1 MAHLGKSSP
10 PYSEWTF
17 QESPFFIGGPDFT
30 EVREN
35 RFIGGGRINKKY
47 TGLVSFP
54 EDGDFE
60 EVLRLP
66 SNSDSSYPEFV
77 FENEILYMSYYSSHE
92 TKETS
97 ISFAEIP
104 LSKLK

>member
-1 MAHLGKSSP
+1 MVIPQGIRFVKRGIKKTQITNGMAHLGKSSP

-17 QESPFFIGGPDFT
+17 QESPFFIGGPDFK
-30 EVREN
+30 EVGEN

-47 TGLVSFP
+47 TGLVSFT

-66 SNSDSSYPEFV
+66 SNSD
-77 FENEILYMSYYSSHE
+77 IRQ
-92 TKETS
+92 
-97 ISFAEIP
+97 
-104 LSKLK
+104 